1 MATGHLP
8 ARRSVYRDYPFF
20 SRDRWYQ
27 RFGEMLRYGRARP
40 LVAVYPAISQALQI
54 AIGDVISGAQAPDAA
69 VDRAFDAARA
79 EHARL
84 TAANLPRAR
93 RPSALARAPAIG
105 VTILALFVLWRVAR
119 EDRQLAVWLMPAV
132 ALVATLLL
140 YPMLELVRIAADGRT
155 IAALLLDPQFRAML
169 AVTLVFV
176 AASVTM
182 QLGLGLGFAWLID
195 AARRRRAAGTLAA
208 RVAVVSA
215 WVMPGVLAGVM
226 WKILLIENRAGIINY
241 YLSRVGAGPLPL
253 LSSARLAL
261 VSVVAANI
269 WRGCAFSMVLQYAG
283 LQRVPRERHEAA
295 DLEGASAWQRLRWVM
310 LPEIAPVV
318 ALNAVLITIAT
329 FNTFDLIMPLT
340 GGGPARSTEVIS
352 LFMYRLAFF
361 DLDPSKAAAVAVV
374 MLAVNLSL
382 AWVAVRLMW
391 RRESV

>member
-1 MATGHLP
+1 MGDA
-8 ARRSVYRDYPFF
+8 
-20 SRDRWYQ
+20 
-27 RFGEMLRYGRARP
+27 GRA
-40 LVAVYPAISQALQI
+40 
-54 AIGDVISGAQAPDAA
+54 G
-69 VDRAFDAARA
+69 
-79 EHARL
+79 
-84 TAANLPRAR
+84 
-93 RPSALARAPAIG
+93 
-105 VTILALFVLWRVAR
+105 
-119 EDRQLAVWLMPAV
+119 
-132 ALVATLLL
+132 
-140 YPMLELVRIAADGRT
+140 
-155 IAALLLDPQFRAML
+155 
-169 AVTLVFV
+169 
-176 AASVTM
+176 
-182 QLGLGLGFAWLID
+182 
-195 AARRRRAAGTLAA
+195 
-208 RVAVVSA
+208 
-215 WVMPGVLAGVM
+215 
-226 WKILLIENRAGIINY
+226 GIINY